1 MAAIYTGTAPVES
14 ERKAFVM
21 PKVKGEIRAVLA
33 DEGQRVRAGQ
43 TLARLDGD
51 QLRLEVALAEATMRK
66 LERDYARNLEL
77 QQKGLISA
85 TAIDNLKYELEA
97 ATANWELARLQLSYC
112 EIRSPI
118 NGTVTQRLDVV
129 KVGNTVTPVG
139 GVIDSA
145 DSSLFVV
152 EDLDSLI
159 VRVNVPER
167 ELSKLS
173 VGQVAELGFDAVP
186 GRGYAGKIALISP
199 YINVQTA
206 TFEVRIRVTDTD
218 ALLRPGMFARV
229 AIVYERKPDALQI
242 PRTALLDGDGPPKV
256 FVVEAGKAVERAV
269 QLGLSNGAMIEVVSG
284 LKDGEQVVVVGQGAV
299 KPGARSAHR
308 QYPGAAGGAHPAR
321 RRHRLS
327 GGHPDADR
335 RVCHAAA
342 RDHPDGDRRGRPVRI
357 RLADPPEAQPAAGSV
372 VSDAH
377 RAHRPAGRRAARA
390 RDADH
395 AADRGIGRHHQERA
409 QPCARSRAQARRT

>member
-1 MAAIYTGTAPVES
+1 VTRTESRIDASQTHWARLGLAALVLAATALAFAACGNANGDNAGKDGDKSKDEVPAVPVEVAATQRAEMAAIYNGTAPVES

-51 QLRLEVALAEATMRK
+51 QLRLEVALNAATMRK

-97 ATANWELARLQLSYC
+97 ATANWQLARLQLSYC

-118 NGTVTQRLDVV
+118 DGTVTQRLDVV

-173 VGQVAELGFDAVP
+173 VGQVAELGLDAVP
-186 GRGYAGKIALISP
+186 GRTFAGKIALISP
-199 YINVQTA
+199 YVNAATA
-206 TFEVRIRVTDTD
+206 TFEVRIRLTDTD

-256 FVVEAGKAVERAV
+256 FVVQEGKAMERAV

-284 LKDGEQVVVVGQGAV
+284 LKDGEQVVVVGQGAL
-299 KPGARSAHR
+299 KPGAMVRIVNT
-308 QYPGAAGGAHPAR
+308 PGRPAARTQPAVAAG
-321 RRHRLS
+321 
-327 GGHPDADR
+327 
-335 RVCHAAA
+335 
-342 RDHPDGDRRGRPVRI
+342 
-357 RLADPPEAQPAAGSV
+357 
-372 VSDAH
+372 
-377 RAHRPAGRRAARA
+377 
-390 RDADH
+390 
-395 AADRGIGRHHQERA
+395 
-409 QPCARSRAQARRT
+409 

>member
-1 MAAIYTGTAPVES
+1 MKRTNFRTATLPSLNARLALIALVLAAGLVLAACGKANGDNAGKEAKDEVPAVPVEVASTRRAEMAAIYSGTAPIES

-33 DEGQRVRAGQ
+33 DEGQRVREGQ

-51 QLRLEVALAEATMRK
+51 QLRLEVALYEATMRK

-77 QQKGLISA
+77 QQKGLVSA

-97 ATANWELARLQLSYC
+97 AKANWELARLQLSYT

-118 NGTVTQRLDVV
+118 AGTVTQRLDVV

-139 GVIDSA
+139 GVIESA

-159 VRVNVPER
+159 LRVNVPER
-167 ELSKLS
+167 ELAKLS
-173 VGQVAELGFDAVP
+173 VGQPAELSFDAVP
-186 GRGYAGKIALISP
+186 DRRFAGQIALISP
-199 YINVQTA
+199 YIDAQTA
-206 TFEVRIRVTDTD
+206 TFPVRIRVTETGG
-218 ALLRPGMFARV
+218 LLRPGMFARV

-256 FVVEAGKAVERAV
+256 FVVQDGKAAERAV

-284 LKDGEQVVVVGQGAV
+284 LKDGEQVVVVGHGAV
-299 KPGARSAHR
+299 KPGAAVRIVNTPARPAAR
-308 QYPGAAGGAHPAR
+308 QQPAPATAAG
-321 RRHRLS
+321 
-327 GGHPDADR
+327 
-335 RVCHAAA
+335 
-342 RDHPDGDRRGRPVRI
+342 
-357 RLADPPEAQPAAGSV
+357 
-372 VSDAH
+372 
-377 RAHRPAGRRAARA
+377 
-390 RDADH
+390 
-395 AADRGIGRHHQERA
+395 
-409 QPCARSRAQARRT
+409 